1 MRGILRAVVVGCFVA
16 MSMLAGARAATLPGP
31 SWQPMATAPVVPHQ
45 PLVVGI
51 TAVPPFVTVGP
62 TGYSGM
68 AIDLW
73 QDVADKL
80 GLSYRYQMM
89 PDFKSLLASV
99 SAGETDVIISDVTI
113 TKDRL
118 RRMDFT
124 QPWFDSGLR
133 VMIDQSR
140 HEGIVSLLRE
150 LWLSGHIR
158 VYLWII
164 GLILLATAALTLVDR
179 RFDEEFPREWGR
191 GLAESLYHVMS
202 IATSGK
208 AAAHKQMFGSLGRVF
223 SAVWMVCGLGV
234 VAYVTSSVT
243 SVMTA
248 STIANQINSVADL
261 TNKTVGVVS
270 GTVGE
275 SYCLDGGIA
284 IRTYPNLTQAVK
296 AMLHHQVHAIVGDA
310 SVLEYYDNSHPEL
323 PITEVGAIFRPSKY
337 GFATP
342 MGSPL
347 TQPLS
352 VQIVADQES
361 GFIEHLKA
369 RYFGVEP

>member
-1 MRGILRAVVVGCFVA
+1 MRAVARAVAVGFFVA
-16 MSMLAGARAATLPGP
+16 LTAFGNAQAASPPPTASQVTAAP
-31 SWQPMATAPVVPHQ
+31 SVVPHQ
-45 PLVVGI
+45 PLIVGI
-51 TAVPPFVTVGP
+51 TSAPPFVSMDA

-80 GLSYRYQMM
+80 GLSYRYQLM

-99 SAGETDVIISDVTI
+99 SAGKTDVIISDVTI
-113 TKDRL
+113 TTGRL

-140 HEGIVSLLRE
+140 HQGVLSLLRE
-150 LWLSGHIR
+150 LWVSGHIR
-158 VYLWII
+158 VYLWIV
-164 GLILLATAALTLVDR
+164 GLILLATVILTLLDR
-179 RFDEEFPREWGR
+179 RFDEEFTREWRR
-191 GLAESLYHVMS
+191 GFAESLYHVMS

-208 AAAHKQMFGSLGRVF
+208 AASHKQMFGSFGRVF

-261 TNKTVGVVS
+261 TGKTVGVIS

-275 SYCLDGGIA
+275 AYCQDAALA
-284 IRTYPNLTQAVK
+284 IRTYPNLAQAVQ
-296 AMLHHQVHAIVGDA
+296 AMLHHKVHAIVGDA
-310 SVLEYYDNSHPEL
+310 GVLEYYDNSHPDL

-342 MGSPL
+342 TGSPL
-347 TQPLS
+347 TQLLS

-361 GFIEHLKA
+361 GFIAHLKA
-369 RYFGVEP
+369 RYFGIEP

>member
-1 MRGILRAVVVGCFVA
+1 
-16 MSMLAGARAATLPGP
+16 
-31 SWQPMATAPVVPHQ
+31 
-45 PLVVGI
+45 
-51 TAVPPFVTVGP
+51 VPPFVTVGP
-62 TGYSGM
+62 NGYTGMS
-68 AIDLW
+68 IDLW

-80 GLSYRYQMM
+80 GLSYRYQLM
-89 PDFKSLLASV
+89 PDFKSLLASIA
-99 SAGETDVIISDVTI
+99 AGKTDVIISDVTI

-124 QPWFDSGLR
+124 QPWLDSGLR

-140 HEGIVSLLRE
+140 HQGMWALLRE
-150 LWLSGHIR
+150 LWVSGHVR
-158 VYLWII
+158 VYLWIA
-164 GLILLATAALTLVDR
+164 GLILLATAVLTLLDR
-179 RFDEEFPREWGR
+179 HFDEEFPREWGR

-208 AAAHKQMFGSLGRVF
+208 ASSHKQMFGSFGRVF
-223 SAVWMVCGLGV
+223 AAIWMVCGLGV
-234 VAYVTSSVT
+234 VAYVTSSIT

-270 GTVGE
+270 GTVAE
-275 SYCLDGGIA
+275 SYCLDAGIA
-284 IRTYPNLTQAVK
+284 IRAYPNLTQAVQG
-296 AMLHHQVHAIVGDA
+296 MLHHQAQAIIGDA
-310 SVLEYYDNSHPEL
+310 SVLEYYDNSHPKL

-342 MGSPL
+342 TGSPL